1 MSDIDL
7 EITSDIELLSVSPE
21 DEADVRNAVRKRIL
35 GSLRYQ
41 SMSSRFDS
49 ITNAHPETFEWA
61 CKASSSNQLYWD
73 NLGDWLRS
81 GTGVLWV
88 NGKPGSGKSTLMK
101 HILEKKNSPWS
112 YLHQW
117 SSGYKL
123 CIAHHFFWNSRADEQ
138 KSKAGMLRAI
148 LFSVLDEWP
157 DLIPIV
163 FPERWAQ
170 YYSEELSLTS
180 SPWTKTWSVER
191 LESAFGC
198 LLNQNKFPLKLF
210 LLIDGLN
217 ECGDDH
223 EELASLL
230 ASIAHRAHSQV
241 KTCVSSQRLSV
252 FKHHFG
258 ACPHLQLQQVTF
270 NDIKRYVHNTFQ
282 ADKAF
287 QDLRRQNPEGAD
299 RLLNDIMDMA
309 DDVFLWVRIMVRNLL
324 QGIKNLDNISE
335 LRQRLQAPPRDLELL
350 YEHLRRCIDPLYLP

>member
-1 MSDIDL
+1 
-7 EITSDIELLSVSPE
+7 
-21 DEADVRNAVRKRIL
+21 
-35 GSLRYQ
+35 
-41 SMSSRFDS
+41 
-49 ITNAHPETFEWA
+49 
-61 CKASSSNQLYWD
+61 
-73 NLGDWLRS
+73 
-81 GTGVLWV
+81 V

-101 HILEKKNSPWS
+101 HILEKENSPWC

-123 CIAHHFFWNSRADEQ
+123 CIAHHFFWNSGADEQ

-198 LLNQNKFPLKLF
+198 LLNQNEFPLKLF
-210 LLIDGLN
+210 LLIDGLD